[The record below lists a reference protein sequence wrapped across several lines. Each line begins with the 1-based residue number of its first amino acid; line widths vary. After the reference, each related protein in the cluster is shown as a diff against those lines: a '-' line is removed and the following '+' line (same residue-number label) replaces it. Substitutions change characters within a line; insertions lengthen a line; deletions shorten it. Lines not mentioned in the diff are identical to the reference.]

1 MSCHQAKKPR
11 GYAYIKSILYL
22 EEGEGVVEKF
32 VQCDTL
38 LSDILENLNNLLE
51 DMGQQEDLI
60 VTPGDIKVMRIQ

>member
-22 EEGEGVVEKF
+22 EEGVVEKF

-60 VTPGDIKVMRIQ
+60 VTPGDIKVMIT